1 MNNLIFE
8 NRKEAGMLLA
18 RKLEK
23 YRSPET
29 VVLAIPRGGIP
40 VGFEIAKYLAVPLDI
55 ILSKKIG
62 HPQNPEFAIGAV
74 SSTDV
79 VVDKYLDI
87 TDDYI
92 EEETFRI
99 RNELKQKEEF
109 YREVRPN
116 VDLKDKTVIVTDDG
130 IATGNTMMVITQLLR
145 KSGVKKIVLAIPVL
159 PLDRVDSVAEA
170 VDELIYVFAPK
181 FFPGVGMFYEDFN
194 QVSDT
199 EAKRLLKEINSE
211 NKIKS

>member
-18 RKLEK
+18 ERLEK

-40 VGFEIAKYLAVPLDI
+40 VGYEIAKYLAAPLDI

-74 SSTDV
+74 SPTDMV
-79 VVDKYLDI
+79 ADRYQDI

-92 EEETFRI
+92 ETETFRI

-109 YREVRPN
+109 YSDVRASI
-116 VDLKDKTVIVTDDG
+116 DLKSKTVILTDDG
-130 IATGNTMMVITQLLR
+130 IATGNTVMVITQLLR

-159 PLDRVDSVAEA
+159 PLDRVESVAES
-170 VDELIYVFAPK
+170 VDELVYIFAPK
-181 FFPGVGMFYEDFN
+181 FFPGVGMFYDDFS

-211 NKIKS
+211 DKIKS

>member
-8 NRKEAGMLLA
+8 NRKEAGMMLA
-18 RKLEK
+18 QKLEK
-23 YRSPET
+23 YRSAET
-29 VVLAIPRGGIP
+29 VVLAVPRGGIP
-40 VGFEIAKYLAVPLDI
+40 VGFEIAKYLSKPLDI

-74 SSTDV
+74 SSTDAV
-79 VVDKYLDI
+79 TDKYMDI

-92 EEETFRI
+92 EQETFRI

-109 YREVRPN
+109 YRDVRAKI
-116 VDLKDKTVIVTDDG
+116 DLKGKTVILTDDG
-130 IATGNTMMVITQLLR
+130 IATGNTMMVITELLR
-145 KSGVKKIVLAIPVL
+145 KSGVKKIVLAVPVL
-159 PLDRVDSVAEA
+159 PLDRVESVAEA

-199 EAKRLLKEINSE
+199 EAKKLMKEINSE